1 MKVIIDVEKPKRC
14 YDCQFLDSEF
24 EFCHL
29 DKDSMHADSV
39 QDLLGDTERAEKGN
53 CPIKQNGY
61 LAEAAQMVHDFIEK
75 CEGYTDC
82 ITTPDGEKLHSDW
95 GYVEEGL
102 EEIIRWA
109 KRKESQCRY
118 ESQDVQTEEKMQMDD
133 LHEEQEER
141 LGVAP
146 ILNPKR

>member
-1 MKVIIDVEKPKRC
+1 MKVIFDIEAPKRC

-29 DKDSMHADSV
+29 DKDSMHADSL

-61 LAEAAQMVHDFIEK
+61 LAEAAQMVLDFVNE
-75 CEGYTDC
+75 CEGST
-82 ITTPDGEKLHSDW
+82 IIRLKTPDGEELDGDW
-95 GYVEEGL
+95 GYVVEGL

-109 KRKESQCRY
+109 KRREDAK
-118 ESQDVQTEEKMQMDD
+118 V
-133 LHEEQEER
+133 
-141 LGVAP
+141 
-146 ILNPKR
+146 